1 MILVAKDIGIS
12 MCFTEPDCLLLPRE
26 GCPNTGTAH
35 PTNKIQNKWG
45 LICFEQMQHQNRSEV
60 QRPGDQISL
69 LLEIN
74 SDLPQQPQQAERLLH
89 RDTLRGTV
97 EHNRGHLLA
106 ASKFDHRRRRR
117 LMLDRENNRSSS
129 SLASYVHSKLEPHGD
144 PITRTFSAASGV
156 GVEEEELPPPP
167 PPPPSAVD
175 ATRDLLPARRGLSL
189 NADSESTRLEQSRIR
204 NLGGKGKEIAIFE
217 VQELT
222 GRGDAALEAGE
233 EAVDVVLGV
242 VRRHGLDSMRACL
255 LRDLF

>member
-26 GCPNTGTAH
+26 GCPNTG
-35 PTNKIQNKWG
+35 
-45 LICFEQMQHQNRSEV
+45 
-60 QRPGDQISL
+60 PGDQISL

-117 LMLDRENNRSSS
+117 LMLDRENNRS
-129 SLASYVHSKLEPHGD
+129 
-144 PITRTFSAASGV
+144 R
-156 GVEEEELPPPP
+156 VEEEELPPPP

-189 NADSESTRLEQSRIR
+189 NADWGGETPHLKQAKRRSTSSLGSCAAMDWIRCELAFFAISSR
-204 NLGGKGKEIAIFE
+204 
-217 VQELT
+217 V
-222 GRGDAALEAGE
+222 
-233 EAVDVVLGV
+233 
-242 VRRHGLDSMRACL
+242 
-255 LRDLF
+255 

>member
-1 MILVAKDIGIS
+1 MPKHRH
-12 MCFTEPDCLLLPRE
+12 C
-26 GCPNTGTAH
+26 TA
-35 PTNKIQNKWG
+35 NQQNSEQMG
-45 LICFEQMQHQNRSEV
+45 LICFEQKNRSEV

-129 SLASYVHSKLEPHGD
+129 SLASSVHSKLEPHGD

-167 PPPPSAVD
+167 LPLPSAAD

-189 NADSESTRLEQSRIR
+189 NADSESIRLEQSRIR
-204 NLGGKGKEIAIFE
+204 NLGGKGREWPFSRSRSLRGGETPHLKQAKRRSTSSLGSCAAMDWIRCELAFFAISSR
-217 VQELT
+217 V
-222 GRGDAALEAGE
+222 
-233 EAVDVVLGV
+233 
-242 VRRHGLDSMRACL
+242 
-255 LRDLF
+255 